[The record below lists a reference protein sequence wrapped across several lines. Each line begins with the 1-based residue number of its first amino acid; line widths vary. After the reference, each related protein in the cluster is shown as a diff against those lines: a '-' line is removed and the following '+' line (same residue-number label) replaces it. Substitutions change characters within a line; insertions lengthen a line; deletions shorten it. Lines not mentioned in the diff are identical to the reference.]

1 MVRRTAGSRDAEFTE
16 YAASRVGWLRKVAY
30 LLCGDWDR
38 ADGLVQETITELYV
52 KWPRTGR
59 AENRDGYARTVLV
72 KTFLAKQRTSW
83 WRRTR
88 RGGTAPAAATAWA
101 DVDATIDLRQALA
114 ALPPGQRAA
123 VVLRHYCDLSIEQAA
138 DLLGCS
144 AGNLRTRSSRGPDAL
159 GRSSD
164 DRPAEGSRA

>member
-52 KWPRTGR
+52 KWPRAGR

-72 KTFLAKQRTSW
+72 NTFLAQQRTSW
-83 WRRTR
+83 WRRPR
-88 RGGTAPAAATAWA
+88 RGGTAQAAATAWA

-138 DLLGCS
+138 DILGCS
-144 AGNLRTRSSRGPDAL
+144 AGNLRSRSSRGLDAL
-159 GRSSD
+159 RGSSD